1 MGNSSRQPTLTR
13 FSFYS
18 LAFLDSIW
26 LCFLMV
32 CEVFVSDSPTP
43 HTIGRRAR
51 NVCIKLLRV
60 CRVLP
65 TLALAAAWIW
75 IAWPEVLTEPA
86 AQLGLDPSS
95 FDVLPAN
102 FAKTFWY
109 LPVFYLACRF
119 VYGMTP
125 RLRLTSAYQIL
136 QLAYFRRTHALFV
149 HVLLRPSLLSRC
161 CRIAL
166 FWLAFGTF
174 CFLCNYSMLVGL
186 VRPLTPYQLC
196 SLNDDDEDFC
206 STYDVDVFGN
216 YVPVKDVRCVACI
229 ATVGASWWLVVLSSM
244 LMMYFIFNIFVAIVG
259 SSVGAARGFVETSI
273 PSLEFRVE
281 TVTSDFTSMRKAE
294 ASWMTHGSIL
304 NAHLAA
310 LLNAAF
316 TCFQMLKLPA
326 F

>member
-75 IAWPEVLTEPA
+75 IAWPEVLTEPV

-161 CRIAL
+161 CSA
-166 FWLAFGTF
+166 A
-174 CFLCNYSMLVGL
+174 GL
-186 VRPLTPYQLC
+186 PSSGLPLELSASCAIT
-196 SLNDDDEDFC
+196 
-206 STYDVDVFGN
+206 
-216 YVPVKDVRCVACI
+216 RC
-229 ATVGASWWLVVLSSM
+229 WW
-244 LMMYFIFNIFVAIVG
+244 G
-259 SSVGAARGFVETSI
+259 SCG
-273 PSLEFRVE
+273 L
-281 TVTSDFTSMRKAE
+281 
-294 ASWMTHGSIL
+294 
-304 NAHLAA
+304 
-310 LLNAAF
+310 
-316 TCFQMLKLPA
+316 
-326 F
+326 